1 LAYFNENCRK
11 KTPAVFYYYRVTG
24 TDKRMKITRTNY
36 ERDDIDEK
44 LNFKSIKERNL
55 LAIVNYFRFG
65 VNACAENIN
74 SRFQRFVIINQS
86 IRGRNF
92 LFPDK

>member
-1 LAYFNENCRK
+1 MK
-11 KTPAVFYYYRVTG
+11 KDSAGKSMRVIKTELQHW
-24 TDKRMKITRTNY
+24 MKDV

-44 LNFKSIKERNL
+44 LNFKSIEERNL

-65 VNACAENIN
+65 VTNACAENIN
-74 SRFQRFVIINQS
+74 SRFQRFVMINQS